1 MRRDLLRIQT
11 VTDAYTQVTLTESTK
26 AGYLR
31 PIRHLYRNDHQ
42 QRRRG
47 HRDQN
52 FTDGTTSAT
61 APLNASGVAVLTLS
75 TLSPGT
81 HTFSSQAMRAMEKQ
95 LLPLRHRLRLR
106 SSRRRALS
114 LNSNSN
120 PGVTLSP
127 LNLTATITNAE
138 AAPATGNYRVHRGG
152 AAIGTANLD
161 ATGHATL
168 TPPGMSATSHAI
180 VASYGGDGANF
191 ASASA
196 VYSET
201 IQLRPTT
208 TTVTGSA
215 TSSQQFNL
223 VAVVEGQG
231 SASPGGTVTFTSGGA
246 TLGQASIGS
255 NGVAT
260 LTAATAQSTL
270 LVTARYAGDVNYA
283 ASQSAPTPI
292 AAFATA
298 PFSLAASPPS
308 ISVATHQHTTITIN
322 IGSIQASP
330 IPLRWVTW
338 DSWSS
343 GTCTFT
349 PSQVK
354 LSANG
359 TATASVVVDTGNPLG
374 AGPGTSALL
383 AYSRGTFLCCLPL
396 GLLGPASCG
405 ERKGRT
411 LRRTLGMLI
420 SCAVAVAVTLGAS
433 GCSGLSTNGTP
444 PGSYTFKIVGTGQ
457 SSGISET
464 QTITMVVTQ

>member
-1 MRRDLLRIQT
+1 MAAMGQIS
-11 VTDAYTQVTLTESTK
+11 QV
-26 AGYLR
+26 
-31 PIRHLYRNDHQ
+31 
-42 QRRRG
+42 
-47 HRDQN
+47 
-52 FTDGTTSAT
+52 
-61 APLNASGVAVLTLS
+61 
-75 TLSPGT
+75 
-81 HTFSSQAMRAMEKQ
+81 
-95 LLPLRHRLRLR
+95 
-106 SSRRRALS
+106 
-114 LNSNSN
+114 
-120 PGVTLSP
+120 
-127 LNLTATITNAE
+127 
-138 AAPATGNYRVHRGG
+138 
-152 AAIGTANLD
+152 
-161 ATGHATL
+161 
-168 TPPGMSATSHAI
+168 PPR
-180 VASYGGDGANF
+180 
-191 ASASA
+191 
-196 VYSET
+196 VYSEI

-231 SASPGGTVTFTSGGA
+231 SVSPGGTVTFTSGGV

-270 LVTARYAGDVNYA
+270 LVTASYAGDVNYA

-292 AAFATA
+292 AALVTA
-298 PFSLAASPPS
+298 PFSLVVSPPS
-308 ISVATHQHTTITIN
+308 ISVATHQHTIITIN
-322 IGSIQASP
+322 IGSIQGFTDTIALGCLGLP
-330 IPLRWVTW
+330 
-338 DSWSS
+338 SS

-383 AYSRGTFLCCLPL
+383 AYPRGTFLCCLPL
-396 GLLGPASCG
+396 GLLAGLLR
-405 ERKGRT
+405 RKEGRT

-420 SCAVAVAVTLGAS
+420 FWAVAVAVTLGAS